1 MTEDVGHAQIL
12 DLLQHE
18 LLGPPT
24 VLARREVTRQAGVS
38 IAQARK
44 FWQAL
49 GFPVATDD
57 GARFT
62 EADRAALVRLGTLMH
77 RREMD
82 ETLALAMIRAV
93 ARSTDRLAVWQ
104 TSLVSDAVAGPPD
117 QVPDIPPDEI
127 AEHAALA
134 MLALTDEIEP
144 LLTYAWR
151 RHLYAALGRMLAD
164 AGPDQPGQIRVVGFA
179 DLVGFTAL
187 VRQSTERELATMV
200 QRFEQLASDIVTAHG
215 GRVIKTVGDEM
226 LYVSNEPLA
235 AAGIALDLVEALA
248 EDPMLPDVRVG
259 MALGPVLSRLGDVF
273 GTTVNRAS
281 RLTDVAASATVLVDE
296 TLAKRL
302 GSLSGFTVA
311 APRRRRLRGL
321 GEVAAYPVTR
331 TRGVRRPSVVAHV

>member
-1 MTEDVGHAQIL
+1 MSEDAGHGRLL

-18 LLGPPT
+18 LLGPPA
-24 VLARREVTRQAGVS
+24 VLGRREVTRQAGVS

-49 GFPVATDD
+49 GFPLATDD
-57 GARFT
+57 AASFT
-62 EADRAALVRLGTLMH
+62 EADRSALVRLGALMQ

-82 ETLALAMIRAV
+82 DTLALAMIRAV
-93 ARSTDRLAVWQ
+93 ARTTDRLAVWQ
-104 TSLVSDAVAGPPD
+104 TSLLGDAVAGPPD
-117 QVPDIPPDEI
+117 QADDVPPEET

-164 AGPDQPGQIRVVGFA
+164 AGPDQPGPVRVVGFA

-187 VRQSTERELATMV
+187 VRQSTERELATLV

-226 LYVSNEPLA
+226 LYVSTEPLA

-281 RLTDVAASATVLVDE
+281 RLCDVAAAATVLVDE
-296 TLAKRL
+296 TLATRL
-302 GSLSGFTVA
+302 GALSGFTVA
-311 APRRRRLRGL
+311 SPRKRRLRGL
-321 GEVAAYPVTR
+321 GEVAACAVTR
-331 TRGVRRPSVVAHV
+331 TRGGRHASVVAHV